1 MSIDG
6 LILTA
11 AMENK
16 DQTYSDNWDKQLA
29 SIREA
34 RSLRDLN
41 EILTNSMARQTI
53 HSLLKRD
60 EDLRVTIDAITRL
73 GEGTEEDSGLLAG
86 AALGRLASVLGSA
99 QSRAVIDA
107 IPRVLARRPG
117 AIDKLQGKEKYYASL
132 SLQYV
137 ENPWVT
143 DYCFNEAF
151 AINTAENAR
160 KVLLQTAI
168 GRSGDLASAW
178 HAVTAA
184 MVKQGVGTDG
194 QLRRAADVSSIWL
207 EVVRGWSGPIGP
219 RPGAA
224 LSAWMA
230 VLLNA
235 ARASTEEQLVFNIVD
250 NALAMA
256 LRVVELRFSNAFV
269 AETYQPLERA
279 KSLVGRDQWSRY
291 LGKSEVLLKIRQCVQ
306 ESALVLARQNRTDK
320 DIATALEV
328 VFSSREQAARS
339 MSAYFAELH
348 DLDPEIRAWWVSVGA
363 VQQVQREVNHQIG
376 NGEDQQIGALL
387 IEVEA
392 CKETMDKLERAV
404 VPQLEISE
412 PPLAST
418 VKRAAVAYKDMARIA
433 TQLARMR
440 RLSKT
445 SLLDAVIEY
454 NPLQHELLGG
464 SRPGVRHVRIV
475 REGIQKE
482 FAGKIKTLV
491 KPWVEPAND

>member
-1 MSIDG
+1 
-6 LILTA
+6 
-11 AMENK
+11 MENI
-16 DQTYSDNWDKQLA
+16 DQSRRQDLDEQLRG
-29 SIREA
+29 IEGA
-34 RSLRDLN
+34 RSLRELN
-41 EILTNSMARQTI
+41 EILTNSMAQQAI

-60 EDLRVTIDAITRL
+60 EDLRSTIDAITRL
-73 GEGTEEDSGLLAG
+73 ANGGEEDSPLLAA

-99 QSRAVIDA
+99 QARIVIEA
-107 IPRVLARRPG
+107 IPRVLECRPG

-137 ENPWVT
+137 DQPWVT
-143 DYCFNEAF
+143 EYCFDEAF

-168 GRSGDLASAW
+168 GRSGNLVAAW
-178 HAVTAA
+178 NAVTSA
-184 MVKQGVGTDG
+184 MVKQGVGVDA
-194 QLRRAADVSSIWL
+194 QLRRAADVASVWL
-207 EVVRGWSGPIGP
+207 EVVRSWSGSIGA

-224 LSAWMA
+224 LSAWLA
-230 VLLNA
+230 ALLNA

-250 NALAMA
+250 NAVAMA
-256 LRVVELRFSNAFV
+256 LRIVELRFSNAFI
-269 AETYQPLERA
+269 AETYQPIERA
-279 KSLVGRDQWSRY
+279 KSLIGRDQWSRY
-291 LGKSEVLLKIRQCVQ
+291 LGKSEVLPRIRQCVQ

-320 DIATALEV
+320 DIAAVLEV
-328 VFSSREQAARS
+328 VFSSREHAARS
-339 MSAYFAELH
+339 MSAYFGESH
-348 DLDPEIRAWWVSVGA
+348 DLDPEVRAWWVNVGA

-376 NGEDQQIGALL
+376 NGEDQQIGSLL

-392 CKETMDKLERAV
+392 CRETMDKLERAV

-418 VKRAAVAYKDMARIA
+418 VKRAAAAYKDMARIA

-454 NPLQHELLGG
+454 NPMQHELLGG
-464 SRPGVRHVRIV
+464 PRPGVRHVRIV

>member
-1 MSIDG
+1 
-6 LILTA
+6 
-11 AMENK
+11 MENT
-16 DQTYSDNWDKQLA
+16 DQTHSQDSEKQLA

-34 RSLRDLN
+34 RTLRDLN
-41 EILTNSMARQTI
+41 EILTNSMAQQAI

-60 EDLRVTIDAITRL
+60 EDLRSTIDAITRL
-73 GEGTEEDSGLLAG
+73 ADGAEEDSGLLAG

-99 QSRAVIDA
+99 QSRTVIDA
-107 IPRVLARRPG
+107 IPRVLERRPG

-132 SLQYV
+132 SMQYV
-137 ENPWVT
+137 DQPWVT

-151 AINTAENAR
+151 ALNTAENAR
-160 KVLLQTAI
+160 KVLLQTALS
-168 GRSGDLASAW
+168 RAGDLVSAW
-178 HAVTAA
+178 HAVTPA
-184 MVKQGVGTDG
+184 MVKQGTGTDA
-194 QLRRAADVSSIWL
+194 QLRRAAEVSSIWL
-207 EVVRGWSGPIGP
+207 EVVRSWSGSIGP

-224 LSAWMA
+224 LSAWMGA
-230 VLLNA
+230 LLKA

-250 NALAMA
+250 SALGMV
-256 LRVVELRFSNAFV
+256 LRVVELRFSNAFI

-279 KSLVGRDQWSRY
+279 KSLIGRDQWSRF
-291 LGKSEVLLKIRQCVQ
+291 LSKSEVLPKIRQCVQ

-320 DIATALEV
+320 DIAAALEV
-328 VFSSREQAARS
+328 VFFSREQAAMS
-339 MSAYFAELH
+339 TSAYFAESH
-348 DLDPEIRAWWVSVGA
+348 DLDPEIRDWWVNVGA
-363 VQQVQREVNHQIG
+363 VQQIKREVNHQLG

-392 CKETMDKLERAV
+392 CKETMEKLERAV

-418 VKRAAVAYKDMARIA
+418 VRRAAVAYKDMARIA

-464 SRPGVRHVRIV
+464 HRPGVRHVRIV